1 MLSEQQV
8 RDIKRKHSGRLL
20 QQPGVSG
27 VGIER
32 DEAGHYVLAVHL
44 DAAQPDAGAAVPDT
58 IEGCK
63 VARHFN
69 GPFKKQ

>member
-8 RDIKRKHSGRLL
+8 RDIKRKHCRRLL

-27 VGIER
+27 VGVER

-44 DAAQPDAGAAVPDT
+44 DATQPDAGAAVPET
-58 IEGCK
+58 IDGCK
-63 VARHFN
+63 VARRFS
-69 GPFKKQ
+69 GPFTKQ